1 MAPLTLFYSWQMDR
15 STKVC
20 RDFIRRALDE
30 AAAILALNDDIALKI
45 DSDTQDVPGTP
56 AITETILGKIRDCD
70 IFLADMTFVAEA
82 GGKLIPNPNVMGEYG
97 YALRDKGTRR
107 ILLVMNE
114 AYGLADKLPFDL
126 HHLRHPEGYAIGVDV
141 ADGARRAARTDLGRR
156 LADYIGLIAKEV
168 KAEVARTEAERSKAL
183 ADLWWSTLQAR
194 SFNDRPA
201 LVSTPSVVIHV
212 LPSTVLSAE
221 ELEPRQVKPARRY
234 LKIDDD
240 ADAIEGADGHHW
252 WAHGPKRTVPHGSN
266 PEARWYGRLLQPGV
280 VEWELSI
287 GERVDDDPSIVVDG
301 KALERLIVKAADRSH
316 ALTATLNLRGPSLIG
331 IVLYGLETV
340 ELAGP
345 QRTRPFGKPSL
356 ILPISLVPEGATRSG
371 DHLRKAFDRLWMSA
385 GFEDGSPSF
394 SEQHW
399 AS

>member
-82 GGKLIPNPNVMGEYG
+82 GGKHIPNPNVMGEYG

-156 LADYIGLIAKEV
+156 LADYIGLIANRSKPRSREP
-168 KAEVARTEAERSKAL
+168 KQSAPKRSRTFGGARCRPAPSTIGQRSCPRRRWSFTCSRPQSSPQRNLNRARLNRRAAISRSTTMRTLSKARTG
-183 ADLWWSTLQAR
+183 
-194 SFNDRPA
+194 
-201 LVSTPSVVIHV
+201 I
-212 LPSTVLSAE
+212 
-221 ELEPRQVKPARRY
+221 
-234 LKIDDD
+234 I
-240 ADAIEGADGHHW
+240 G
-252 WAHGPKRTVPHGSN
+252 
-266 PEARWYGRLLQPGV
+266 GRM
-280 VEWELSI
+280 
-287 GERVDDDPSIVVDG
+287 
-301 KALERLIVKAADRSH
+301 
-316 ALTATLNLRGPSLIG
+316 GPS
-331 IVLYGLETV
+331 
-340 ELAGP
+340 A
-345 QRTRPFGKPSL
+345 PSL
-356 ILPISLVPEGATRSG
+356 MAPI
-371 DHLRKAFDRLWMSA
+371 RKRVGTAACFSPAWWN
-385 GFEDGSPSF
+385 GS
-394 SEQHW
+394 
-399 AS
+399 